1 MGGLDSLIEHQGFYD
16 YLNHFIS
23 GSILLLGA
31 EAILRL
37 VEFSLITS
45 IYKGIGLLPVAGC
58 MSEFLWN
65 TCVIALFA
73 LLTFLLGSAVQEL
86 YGGFYEKPDA
96 GKKGGNQES
105 NWIGRRFCDHIF
117 HKPTLQIYTRR
128 LLGEDGPIFNEYK
141 RERYEQLKEEFET
154 EVLGL
159 PEKKGEEK
167 AEDKKNE
174 DNLSSYFY
182 GHCVYYLQIRNQNRK
197 MEKLRDIEGLS
208 KALSLVFLILAC
220 LSFVMICASSIG
232 SGKGLPSLAISFLV
246 CVGATVLMDHR
257 TEKTIENRIRMT
269 LGVYDVEKQR
279 EASEQDAERGRDNKR
294 KR

>member
-23 GSILLLGA
+23 GSLLLLGA
-31 EAILRL
+31 EGILRI
-37 VEFSLITS
+37 VELSPIEG

-65 TCVIALFA
+65 TCVIALFV

-86 YGGFYEKPDA
+86 YDRLYEDRDA
-96 GKKGGNQES
+96 GKEDGDSKTG
-105 NWIGRRFCDHIF
+105 WIGSIFRDHIC
-117 HKPTLQIYTRR
+117 HKPMLQTYTKR
-128 LLGEDGPIFNEYK
+128 LLDNQNGPIFNEYK
-141 RERYEQLKEEFET
+141 RKRYEQLKEEFAT

-159 PEKKGEEK
+159 SGKKEVNQES
-167 AEDKKNE
+167 
-174 DNLSSYFY
+174 LSMYFY

-220 LSFVMICASSIG
+220 FSFVIMWVSFWEF
-232 SGKGLPSLAISFLV
+232 GKGFPLLVISFLA
-246 CVGATVLMDHR
+246 CMCATVLMDHR
-257 TEKTIENRIRMT
+257 TEKTMKYRIRMT

-279 EASEQDAERGRDNKR
+279 EASEQDAERDRDNKR